1 MMDNYAR
8 RVIVDAQPKG
18 LGYNPTLLNAIYTPQ
33 FHNRTMATVAPTRQ
47 DYTLTVE
54 AFAALHRQSAV
65 FAEEYMSRFDP
76 SHDFAHVQRVARLAQ
91 RLASAPAAS
100 PPAETQTQSQTPHQQ
115 LDSNIVALAA
125 LLHDVGD
132 HKYVDPATDMSTP
145 SPLSAGAVARPVEAF
160 LLSAGAPTALARG
173 VQTVVTH
180 VSFSHES
187 GNPDAVRRVLAIY
200 PELGVVQ
207 DADRLDA
214 LGAVG
219 LARCFAFGA
228 AKMPQRGLGGCV
240 DHIDDK
246 LVRLE
251 PLMKTA
257 AGRTLARERTRRVVE
272 FQRWWLDEVAD
283 AREAVD
289 EIM

>member
-1 MMDNYAR
+1 
-8 RVIVDAQPKG
+8 
-18 LGYNPTLLNAIYTPQ
+18 
-33 FHNRTMATVAPTRQ
+33 
-47 DYTLTVE
+47 
-54 AFAALHRQSAV
+54 
-65 FAEEYMSRFDP
+65 MSRFDP

-91 RLASAPAAS
+91 RLASVPAAS
-100 PPAETQTQSQTPHQQ
+100 PPAETQTQSQAHQQ

-132 HKYVDPATDMSTP
+132 HKCVDPATAIPTP

-160 LLSAGAPTALARG
+160 LLSAGAPAALARG

-187 GNPDAVRRVLAIY
+187 GNPDAVCRVLAVY

-257 AGRTLARERTRRVVE
+257 AGRALARERTRRVVE

-283 AREAVD
+283 GREAVGG
-289 EIM
+289 IM

>member
-1 MMDNYAR
+1 
-8 RVIVDAQPKG
+8 
-18 LGYNPTLLNAIYTPQ
+18 
-33 FHNRTMATVAPTRQ
+33 MATTTPSRQ
-47 DYTLTVE
+47 DYALTVE
-54 AFAALHRQSAV
+54 AFTALHAQSTA

-91 RLASAPAAS
+91 RLASASAAPVSAAS
-100 PPAETQTQSQTPHQQ
+100 ASAVPALAEPLAQSQKPQQQQQQQ

-132 HKYVDPATDMSTP
+132 HKYVDPAADTPP
-145 SPLSAGAVARPVEAF
+145 SPSSSTGAAAGPVEAF
-160 LLSAGAPTALARG
+160 LLAAGAPAALARG

-180 VSFSHES
+180 VSFSYES
-187 GNPDAVRRVLAIY
+187 RDPDAVRRVLAVY

-240 DHIDDK
+240 DHVDDK

-251 PLMKTA
+251 PLMKTV
-257 AGRTLARERTRRVVE
+257 AGRALARERTRRVVE
-272 FQRWWLDEVAD
+272 FRRWWLDEVAD
-283 AREAVD
+283 ARETVD
-289 EIM
+289 EDL